1 MLNDTHLKVIRA
13 NAMGCFSKIFYG
25 EYVSPLSQVSL
36 VNCKKINSF
45 RKITTLVWFLLMSI
59 RSKNVLNSWKTLFII
74 IFFFSIDTSSFKAVI
89 FILLVKNRT
98 ESKIRPK
105 KHLLLYHIPPPP
117 PTHTHTHIHTKKT
130 TRNRRYQQTNTLFRD
145 YAKPFGGGNIKIV
158 FRAFH
163 SLTIF
168 AKRSIL
174 EV

>member
-13 NAMGCFSKIFYG
+13 NAIGCFSKIFYG
-25 EYVSPLSQVSL
+25 EYISPLSQVSL

-59 RSKNVLNSWKTLFII
+59 KSKNILNSWKTLFII

-105 KHLLLYHIPPPP
+105 KHLLLYQIPPPP
-117 PTHTHTHIHTKKT
+117 HTHTYTQKKRQEIDVISRLIHYSEIMQNLLVEEILK
-130 TRNRRYQQTNTLFRD
+130 LCSE
-145 YAKPFGGGNIKIV
+145 PFI
-158 FRAFH
+158 R
-163 SLTIF
+163 
-168 AKRSIL
+168 
-174 EV
+174 

>member
-13 NAMGCFSKIFYG
+13 NAMGCLSKIFYG

-105 KHLLLYHIPPPP
+105 KQFWFLPPPPPPPPP
-117 PTHTHTHIHTKKT
+117 PTHTHTYTQKKRQEIDVISRLIHYSEIMQNLLVEEILK
-130 TRNRRYQQTNTLFRD
+130 LCSE
-145 YAKPFGGGNIKIV
+145 PFI
-158 FRAFH
+158 R
-163 SLTIF
+163 
-168 AKRSIL
+168 
-174 EV
+174 

>member
-105 KHLLLYHIPPPP
+105 KHLLLYQIPPP
-117 PTHTHTHIHTKKT
+117 HTHTHIHTKKT

-145 YAKPFGGGNIKIV
+145 YAKPFGGGNIKTV

>member
-105 KHLLLYHIPPPP
+105 KHLLLYQIPP
-117 PTHTHTHIHTKKT
+117 HTHTHIHTKKT